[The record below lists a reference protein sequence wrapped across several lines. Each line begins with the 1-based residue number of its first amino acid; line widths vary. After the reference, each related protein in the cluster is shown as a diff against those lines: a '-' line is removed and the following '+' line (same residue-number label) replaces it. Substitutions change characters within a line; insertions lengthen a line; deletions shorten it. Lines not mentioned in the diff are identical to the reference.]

1 MLAENLATRSRFD
14 LHAVLRS
21 RIRLADRLVAELDE
35 QLRSLAP
42 DGYAHQ
48 EMAQARNDVAAQRTS
63 AARRLEALPPQA
75 PLDEAAEWRRRVNEN
90 LESQTVETRLAFA
103 ARLASAGE
111 WRQWRLHLVA
121 VLDVRSRLEEES
133 ST

>member
-1 MLAENLATRSRFD
+1 MLAANLAQRSRFD

-35 QLRSLAP
+35 QLKTRAP

-48 EMAQARNDVAAQRTS
+48 EIAQARRDLAERRAAS
-63 AARRLEALPPQA
+63 ARRLEALPPQA
-75 PLDEAAEWRRRVNEN
+75 PLDEAADWRRRVNEN
-90 LESQTVETRLAFA
+90 LEQQTVETRLAFA

-111 WRQWRLHLVA
+111 WRQWRLQTVA

-133 ST
+133 S